1 MENFSERDGYSVP
14 TVIVRGQITR
24 PIQNCI
30 YNWIGSLKEYLQYK
44 FNIIEED
51 VWVNWMNMKKED
63 LYDTNRNFVN
73 IILPYIDNKENEWY
87 KKLDLVE
94 VIISLLHKNNL
105 IDATVDVIIRKLND
119 DFERLNFAYRVVE
132 GRIIEVTAHS
142 EIATIEEVVQHPIDN
157 IKVHIDA
164 ALNLISASRQVP
176 DYRNSIKESISAIE
190 LYVRTVTHSSTL
202 GEALKKMERNGVVIN
217 TTLKEGFEKLY
228 GYTNDKRTGI
238 RHALMEDVNAPT
250 SDEAIY
256 MLVVCSAFINY
267 LTKKNIQ
274 K

>member
-1 MENFSERDGYSVP
+1 MENFSERYGYSVP

-164 ALNLISASRQVP
+164 ALNLISASRQVS

>member
-1 MENFSERDGYSVP
+1 MENFSERYGYSVP

-267 LTKKNIQ
+267 QTKKNIQ